1 MNSGFEAVYYSQ
13 PVPSSLETLTVLSFI
28 FDKIYFPGVYMPKSG
43 IDEVEARKEIERIRS
58 LGVRDIEDAQLINCM
73 VFALHNKY
81 LKDFC
86 VFTGEFGWCGILEEG
101 TKELTMLLEE
111 LIFGPPPP
119 GFTPTPPMG
128 FAKGLPGEKEAGV
141 NGPSWISYPANALIY
156 SVKNELLLLNDNP
169 MLPVPALGNVS
180 PENNAKMLSVIL
192 AIESVKMVLPKLKA
206 LTPQEIMEFRE
217 QTREYVR
224 PFRLAMLRLSKD
236 LNSAIR
242 SDMDLGEVQKA
253 ANFLV
258 ETTVYPELEELRKII
273 HDSGK
278 PWYRRA
284 VDLAKSAPELAS
296 NFISMPKHL
305 AIAHL
310 LAKIASALVDLQDDR
325 LRKES
330 KMLRSGLY
338 YLLKVEKGV
347 RHQPQ

>member
-1 MNSGFEAVYYSQ
+1 
-13 PVPSSLETLTVLSFI
+13 
-28 FDKIYFPGVYMPKSG
+28 
-43 IDEVEARKEIERIRS
+43 
-58 LGVRDIEDAQLINCM
+58 
-73 VFALHNKY
+73 
-81 LKDFC
+81 
-86 VFTGEFGWCGILEEG
+86 
-101 TKELTMLLEE
+101 MLLEE

-141 NGPSWISYPANALIY
+141 NGPSWISYPANALVY

-224 PFRLAMLRLSKD
+224 PFRLGMLRLSKD

-253 ANFLV
+253 VL
-258 ETTVYPELEELRKII
+258 
-273 HDSGK
+273 
-278 PWYRRA
+278 
-284 VDLAKSAPELAS
+284 
-296 NFISMPKHL
+296 
-305 AIAHL
+305 
-310 LAKIASALVDLQDDR
+310 
-325 LRKES
+325 
-330 KMLRSGLY
+330 
-338 YLLKVEKGV
+338 
-347 RHQPQ
+347 